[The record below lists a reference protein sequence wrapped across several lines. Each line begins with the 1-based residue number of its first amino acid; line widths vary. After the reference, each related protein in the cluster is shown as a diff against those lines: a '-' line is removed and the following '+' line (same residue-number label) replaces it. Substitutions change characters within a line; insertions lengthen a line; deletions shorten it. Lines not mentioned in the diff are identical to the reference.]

1 MQNDDWMASGQQV
14 FRGVNELEREIVR
27 RCAFCAGAVA
37 VEARRDQGGSIL
49 WLHHFDGG
57 TAASCEAADLQPWR
71 EVARRTERNLEA
83 IRRGLTVQDELDRWA
98 AAE

>member
-27 RCAFCAGAVA
+27 RCAFC
-37 VEARRDQGGSIL
+37 GGSIL